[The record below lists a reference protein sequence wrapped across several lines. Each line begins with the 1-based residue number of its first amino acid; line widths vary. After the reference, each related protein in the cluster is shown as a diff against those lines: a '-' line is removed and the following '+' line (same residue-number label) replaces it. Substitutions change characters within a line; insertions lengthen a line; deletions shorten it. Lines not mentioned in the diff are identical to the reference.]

1 MSTRRHPRLPK
12 RALLNAAL
20 PVAAALTLLLPWA
33 SWAQPLP
40 PGVYPST
47 NEAQVID
54 PPTQVA
60 RLSLTEGSVSFSS
73 AEANANAQA
82 GHGAVAWRAATL
94 NRPLTTGDRLW
105 SGPGARSELHLGST
119 AVRLSEQTSLD
130 FVSLT
135 DSLAQL
141 HVGQGSIQLRVRAL
155 YEGQRL
161 EVDTPNLAFV
171 ISAPGDYRVDVDAA
185 LNTTRVVAQAGQGVL
200 YGDNGAVL
208 NLSPRQQGN
217 FSGTQLTPA
226 AAGAVY
232 QDNFDTWAA
241 ERDRQEDAS
250 VSARYVPRD
259 TLGYQQ
265 LDSYG
270 DWQQDPQY
278 GAIWLPRSVP
288 ANWAPYRAGHWSWI
302 NPWGWTWIDDQPWG
316 FAPFHYG
323 RWTEIGSRWAWAPGS
338 LPSRPVY
345 APALVAFIGG
355 TSGGLDWR
363 ISGSSGGA
371 MQPGVGWFPLAPG
384 EAYRPVYRTSPRYLR
399 EINQNIVIRNNIV
412 QNNINIAPHYRYQL
426 MPAAV
431 TAARRE
437 DFLGNQTRRPTLRS
451 LSAEELAGARVLQGA
466 QALPLRPFRP
476 VQSIRAAEPLRSLQ
490 PVPPVQPM
498 QPVQPVFRRAE
509 SGVAV
514 PPARLPPQF
523 QGHEITAPRGVPPAT
538 EERQN
543 TLRDLTRQQPRPIH
557 QAPVAVQPPPERQ
570 LLPRPVPI
578 RVAPV
583 PQEIHNDA
591 GREHTLRQL
600 DEARKRNEPVIR
612 ANRPAPEARRAPE
625 AQAQPQPQRESQP
638 QAQMQPELRRR
649 PAPQPEFRRDTDR

>member
-1 MSTRRHPRLPK
+1 MSTHRRPPFPK
-12 RALLNAAL
+12 RALFDAAL
-20 PVAAALTLLLPWA
+20 PLAAALTLLLPLA

-40 PGVYPST
+40 PGTYPSA

-54 PPTQVA
+54 PPSEVA
-60 RLSLTEGSVSFSS
+60 RLNLTEGTVSFSS
-73 AEANANAQA
+73 AQANAQA
-82 GHGAVAWRAATL
+82 DASAAAWHPATL

-105 SGPGARSELHLGST
+105 SGPGARSELHMGST

-130 FVSLT
+130 FVALT

-141 HVGQGSIQLRVRAL
+141 YIGQGSVQLRVRTL

-171 ISAPGDYRVDVDAA
+171 ISAPGDYRVDVDPA

-208 NLSPRQQGN
+208 NLSPRQQGT

-232 QDNFDTWAA
+232 QDNFDTWTA

-265 LDSYG
+265 LDTYG

-278 GAIWLPRSVP
+278 GAVWLPRSVP

-323 RWTEIGSRWAWAPGS
+323 RWAEIGPRWAWVPGS
-338 LPSRPVY
+338 LPRRPVY
-345 APALVAFIGG
+345 APALVGFIGG
-355 TSGGLDWR
+355 SSGGLDWR

-384 EAYRPVYRTSPRYLR
+384 EAYRPVYRTSPRYLQQ
-399 EINQNIVIRNNIV
+399 INQNIVIQHSANT
-412 QNNINIAPHYRYQL
+412 APRYRYQL
-426 MPAAV
+426 QPAAV

-437 DFLGNQTRRPTLRS
+437 DFMGNQTRRPTLRS
-451 LSAEELAGARVLQGA
+451 LSAQELAGAQVLQGA

-476 VQSIRAAEPLRSLQ
+476 VQSIRAAEPLRALQ
-490 PVPPVQPM
+490 PVPPV

-509 SGVAV
+509 SSVAV

-523 QGHEITAPRGVPPAT
+523 QGRELTAPRGAPPAA

-543 TLRDLTRQQPRPIH
+543 TLRDLSRQQPRPIL

-570 LLPRPVPI
+570 LLPRQAPI
-578 RVAPV
+578 RVAPA
-583 PQEIHNDA
+583 PQESRNDA
-591 GREHTLRQL
+591 ERDQSLRQL
-600 DEARKRNEPVIR
+600 DEARKQHEAVNR
-612 ANRPAPEARRAPE
+612 ANRPAPQARRFPE

-638 QAQMQPELRRR
+638 QQQMQPELRRR
-649 PAPQPEFRRDTDR
+649 PAPQPEFRRDTER